1 VDHPHQL
8 HKAIRENLG
17 GGLNPFRSRYEVRH
31 PLRFQSYVGSYI
43 DEVDH
48 YARFRERPDTP
59 MAPDGLK
66 ILIIGELAFNPERV
80 LALEER
86 GHRLYG
92 LWTEDPW
99 WLNTVGP
106 MPFGHVQD
114 LPRSDWA
121 NAARKLCPDVIY
133 GLLNWQAVPFVHEV
147 LEADLGIPFV
157 WHFKEGPWLCL
168 ERGSWQKMIDLQT
181 RTDGQIYTS
190 PELRDWFDT
199 VVPGCTAHGRTMVLD
214 GDLPKREWF
223 DGAPSRLLSDVDG
236 EFHTVIPGRPIGLDP
251 TVLRG
256 LAVEGIHLHCY
267 GDLQHKDW
275 APWIEEAR
283 RVAPGYLHLHSHV
296 GQAQWVTELSR
307 YDAGWLHFLK
317 SENCGDLARAFWDDL
332 NYPARLTTLI
342 AAGLPLIQYDN
353 SGAIVATQTLAR
365 KLDIGLFC
373 RDAAELGAQLRD
385 RERVARLRDNVWR
398 HRESFTFDHHADDLV
413 AFFRRII
420 AERKT
425 G

>member
-1 VDHPHQL
+1 MHRRSAERWIEREEFVSDDLDRLFWSRLKLRGPFVGTGEVSCEWVDHPHQL

-256 LAVEGIHLHCY
+256 LAGGCEF
-267 GDLQHKDW
+267 
-275 APWIEEAR
+275 P
-283 RVAPGYLHLHSHV
+283 
-296 GQAQWVTELSR
+296 
-307 YDAGWLHFLK
+307 
-317 SENCGDLARAFWDDL
+317 
-332 NYPARLTTLI
+332 
-342 AAGLPLIQYDN
+342 
-353 SGAIVATQTLAR
+353 
-365 KLDIGLFC
+365 
-373 RDAAELGAQLRD
+373 
-385 RERVARLRDNVWR
+385 
-398 HRESFTFDHHADDLV
+398 
-413 AFFRRII
+413 
-420 AERKT
+420 
-425 G
+425 